1 MRPPQFLTL
10 GISSEECP
18 LCAKEMPGGWGIP
31 SGWRLVNQEGQ
42 GMLGGWDS
50 RPPGE
55 RGGTGD
61 VELITNGQT
70 RMTSIPSCPHNEMA
84 AKPLHYGVLRVSRSA
99 RILGCWQVAQPEW
112 ARRSTPP
119 LHILLPTRLFRAMHP
134 LEQTI
139 NRGSSIALSPVSH
152 AGQVSSTGAA
162 PRALQWPRL
171 PAESTVLGSPEGRLM
186 CVGELIRTPGSQS
199 ELS

>member
-1 MRPPQFLTL
+1 MTCVASPQFLTL

-42 GMLGGWDS
+42 SMLGGWDS

-61 VELITNGQT
+61 GVDHQRPDTDDIN
-70 RMTSIPSCPHNEMA
+70 PSCPHNEMA
-84 AKPLHYGVLRVSRSA
+84 AKPLHYGVLRVSRLA

-112 ARRSTPP
+112 ARRSTPL
-119 LHILLPTRLFRAMHP
+119 LHILLPTRLFRAVPFRTNHRQRQRHVP
-134 LEQTI
+134 E
-139 NRGSSIALSPVSH
+139 SCE
-152 AGQVSSTGAA
+152 
-162 PRALQWPRL
+162 PR
-171 PAESTVLGSPEGRLM
+171 
-186 CVGELIRTPGSQS
+186 
-199 ELS
+199 